1 MDCLGPQESM
11 ERRVPRDQKET
22 QESLGQLGPRGKQ
35 AKWACQAFRVL
46 MVPRERRESQHLTTY
61 RRAWP
66 RS

>member
-1 MDCLGPQESM
+1 MM
-11 ERRVPRDQKET
+11 ERRVPKDPKET
-22 QESLGQLGPRGKQ
+22 QESQGQLGPKVKQ

-46 MVPRERRESQHLTTY
+46 MVPRERKESQDPTTY